1 MCNVLNANISPQD
14 TDRRMDPSGEWMGRG
29 PAAEK
34 EMEGVERTR
43 RGVEVMEV
51 EEGGSLKASSDKIRG
66 KIAAVAREGWAKI
79 RMKLQGK
86 GLKREGNVL
95 IVEDKCKGVELND
108 TTEEMDGEWTEEGI
122 GGLIQVEELEC
133 KEQETGSV
141 GSGESRRTKAGFE
154 FLEEI
159 PDDKEDE
166 ELEEVRKTD
175 RKRKRARSKDR
186 VVIGM
191 EGVVGWEWRERE
203 GREEKRWKREVVTVC
218 VEDDGTKVRETKTEK
233 IPLPENFRLGQD
245 ERGKQLNHSGRPNN
259 NFGIKKEPLFPG
271 GKDGKQES
279 RNWFASFTK
288 SGCLSCRDEDG
299 KVTHKARSG
308 DPVLLIIGDEATPT
322 VVGYTE
328 KGSVESMCAWVLKK
342 EHLGLDE
349 VGGMIRKINLD
360 KKAFDRQRGKREHEF
375 FLPAGSKILVGSYV
389 HLRREGLDGYME
401 SFNGM
406 VREIFAATGDI
417 GIKRACEDD

>member
-1 MCNVLNANISPQD
+1 
-14 TDRRMDPSGEWMGRG
+14 
-29 PAAEK
+29 
-34 EMEGVERTR
+34 
-43 RGVEVMEV
+43 MEV
-51 EEGGSLKASSDKIRG
+51 EEGGSFKASSDKIRG

-86 GLKREGNVL
+86 GLKRDGSVL
-95 IVEDKCKGVELND
+95 FVEEKGRAAGQSER
-108 TTEEMDGEWTEEGI
+108 TEEMEGEWTEEGI
-122 GGLIQVEELEC
+122 GGFIHVEEVEG
-133 KEQETGSV
+133 KEQETGSI

-154 FLEEI
+154 FLGEI
-159 PDDKEDE
+159 PDDKEDA

-175 RKRKRARSKDR
+175 RKRKRTTSKDR
-186 VVIGM
+186 VVVGM
-191 EGVVGWEWRERE
+191 EGVPGWEWRERE
-203 GREEKRWKREVVTVC
+203 GREEKRRAVVTVC
-218 VEDDGTKVRETKTEK
+218 VEDDGTKVREVRMEK
-233 IPLPENFRLGQD
+233 IPLPEHFRLGLD
-245 ERGKQLNHSGRPNN
+245 DRGKQLNHSGRPNN

-308 DPVLLIIGDEATPT
+308 DPVLLVIGDEATPT

-328 KGSVESMCAWVLKK
+328 KGSVENTCAWVLKK

-349 VGGMIRKINLD
+349 VGGMIKKINLD

-389 HLRREGLDGYME
+389 HLRREGLEGYME

-406 VREIFAATGDI
+406 VREIFATTGDI
-417 GIKRACEDD
+417 GIEVLPFVPVVFDGIDEIGMELIGGVQEWIHWISEKSGREEIASLSETGGRESEM